1 MALHTFTVACLIC
14 GLELMM
20 NYHSK
25 LREGG
30 YFKAEALRPVA
41 AHCIGYP
48 LVSIG
53 MYDLLSLL
61 RSEVNGVLLIG
72 RK

>member
-1 MALHTFTVACLIC
+1 MALHTFTVASLIVL
-14 GLELMM
+14 LEMLI

-30 YFKAEALRPVA
+30 YFKAEALRPIA

-53 MYDLLSLL
+53 KTLKSDL
-61 RSEVNGVLLIG
+61 GPKI
-72 RK
+72 

>member
-1 MALHTFTVACLIC
+1 MFVKVVYSGENKVAVHTFTVACLIVA
-14 GLELMM
+14 LEMMM

-30 YFKAEALRPVA
+30 SFKAEALRPVA

-53 MYDLLSLL
+53 KYWPIIL
-61 RSEVNGVLLIG
+61 
-72 RK
+72 